1 MTTQMLQEQ
10 TSTFLD
16 CFTGKYQFFALPDKA
31 ETGFYGTLETNLS
44 GLIQAN
50 EKGKDIYFTVNEL
63 KTGIKRTKDKY
74 IRTRAV
80 HIDDDGDEKHGGRT
94 NPKDFPLQPNIIVH
108 TSPGKFHYYW
118 LTDTTD
124 GDATEQVLRGMAV
137 QYNGDPSTT
146 DRTRI
151 MRLPGFVHNG
161 SGVQV
166 RYEVLSDTPYPWA
179 TILEAFPP
187 QLTAPAGEKIKE
199 ESDFNLADAMED
211 IFSGE
216 DVHGSRA
223 SISMSWANKGIPKE
237 ATLAALNGYVE
248 MGLRNGAIDPKR
260 ALDRLANMQQC
271 VESAYAKV
279 AAEQADADIPKYVE
293 PYQKLQYTKVPKATG
308 NLGLIID
315 DVSQYMRYPSYEMA
329 TVVAMHCISVFGGGL
344 YHLRGRTVARKR
356 TILALTGRGK
366 SIANKYFSEVTRKM
380 SLKKDKGM
388 FNPHPFTGGSHYAV
402 NNIHLELAEHRV
414 RSFITAEAGLM
425 GKSTA
430 GTTHESRAYL
440 LNLIAADFT
449 EGFSGRQLSAR
460 SAENRKVNEGLK
472 PIYAAIPVLLSE
484 SVPEHYI
491 DVLNSESAFTSG
503 DVGREELLFIDPRK
517 PETDDEDELP
527 QISTKVVDMLYK
539 LAKQFQDTNTESGL
553 NPENP
558 DSFKAVSAAQVK
570 AQLKAH
576 RLACVRRENEA
587 AEHNNYIEHALAT
600 RLHEKV
606 LTTCLVQ
613 AIIDYP
619 DDPHVTPEH
628 LQYAIDYQEAVIKAL
643 ISQSTGQGALA
654 DPLDKCVDKVIQA
667 AQSFG
672 TRKKDRDFAH
682 DFDNKIISREWV
694 TMILDKTKFKPMRD
708 LLVQQHNNRNNVF
721 RDVISILE
729 EKRVLKSIPSI
740 KKTKPLWKINT

>member
-1 MTTQMLQEQ
+1 MIMQMLQEQ
-10 TSTFLD
+10 TSNFLD
-16 CFTGKYQFFALPDKA
+16 CFDGDYQFFAFPDKA
-31 ETGFYGTLETNLS
+31 ETGYFGTLGKNIS
-44 GLIQAN
+44 GLLRDNKA
-50 EKGKDIYFTVNEL
+50 GKDIYFTVNGT
-63 KTGIKRTKDKY
+63 KPGIKRTKDKY
-74 IRTRAV
+74 THTRAV
-80 HIDDDGDEKHGGRT
+80 HIDDDGDDKHGGRT
-94 NPKDFPLQPNIIVH
+94 NPEDFPLQPNIIVH
-108 TSPGKFHYYW
+108 TSPGKYHYYW
-118 LTDTTD
+118 LTSTDD
-124 GDATEQVLRGMAV
+124 GDTTEQVLRGMAV
-137 QYNGDPSTT
+137 KYNGDPKTT

-166 RYEVLSDTPYPWA
+166 RYEVLSATPYPWSD
-179 TILEAFPP
+179 ILAAFPP
-187 QLTAPAGEKIKE
+187 QLTAPAAKNKE
-199 ESDFNLADAMED
+199 VAQFSVADAIDD
-211 IFSGE
+211 ILNGE
-216 DVHGSRA
+216 DVHGSRIRLA
-223 SISMSWANKGIPKE
+223 MRWANTGMPKADAL
-237 ATLAALNGYVE
+237 ATLNSYVE
-248 MGLRNGAIDPKR
+248 DAMRSGAVDPLRAYQ
-260 ALDRLANMQQC
+260 RLGNMAQA

-279 AAEQADADIPKYVE
+279 EAEQDIPKYVE
-293 PYQKLQYTKVPKATG
+293 PYHKLQYTKVPKATG
-308 NLGLIID
+308 NLGLIVD
-315 DVSQYMRYPSYEMA
+315 DVNQYMRYPSYEMA

-366 SIANKYFSEVTRKM
+366 SIANKYFSEVSRKM
-380 SLKKDKGM
+380 ALKKDKGM
-388 FNPHPFTGGSHYAV
+388 FDPYPFTGGSHYAV

-460 SAENRKVNEGLK
+460 SAENRKLNEQLK

-517 PETDDEDELP
+517 PEVDEDDELP
-527 QISTKVVDMLYK
+527 QISTKIVGMLYK
-539 LAKQFQDTNTESGL
+539 LAKQFHDTNTESGL

-558 DSFKAVSAAQVK
+558 DSFKAVSTAKVK
-570 AQLKAH
+570 EQLKEH
-576 RLACVRRENEA
+576 RLASVRRENEA
-587 AEHNNYIEHALAT
+587 AENNNYIEHALAT

-628 LQYAIDYQEAVIKAL
+628 LQYAIEYQESIITAL
-643 ISQSTGQGALA
+643 ISQSGGQGALA

-672 TRKKDRDFAH
+672 TRKKDRDFSH
-682 DFDNKIISREWV
+682 DFDNKIISREWI

-708 LLVQQHNNRNNVF
+708 LLNQYHNNRNNVF
-721 RDVISILE
+721 RDIISILE
-729 EKRVLKSIPSI
+729 DKRLLKSIPSI
-740 KKTKPLWKINT
+740 KKSKPLWKINT